1 MVFLFAFFIG
11 CLLIFILLLF
21 VRWLYWTSHETYRN
35 WALFLGVISRWSGD
49 VSWRDDSSR
58 GSDLGT
64 ITLSG
69 SKFQSSI
76 QDYLSQG
83 KVAIDALAR
92 RIESS
97 QIRKDDERFYS
108 LTEVTFQQKQ
118 KMQEAY
124 RSWKNANFN

>member
-1 MVFLFAFFIG
+1 
-11 CLLIFILLLF
+11 
-21 VRWLYWTSHETYRN
+21 
-35 WALFLGVISRWSGD
+35 
-49 VSWRDDSSR
+49 
-58 GSDLGT
+58 LGT